1 MQHRGRVAA
10 FIIMSDDLPSFF
22 PSRPSRSSQPT
33 DAIVNSEEVSNY
45 VDDDDDDAEDG
56 DDDLDVVEGSA
67 DMPLDI

>member
-1 MQHRGRVAA
+1 M
-10 FIIMSDDLPSFF
+10 
-22 PSRPSRSSQPT
+22 
-33 DAIVNSEEVSNY
+33 NSEEVSNY

>member
-1 MQHRGRVAA
+1 MPNVCVC
-10 FIIMSDDLPSFF
+10 
-22 PSRPSRSSQPT
+22 RPSRLSPSA

>member
-1 MQHRGRVAA
+1 MCWCVDRHGVE
-10 FIIMSDDLPSFF
+10 LPGTRTRNT
-22 PSRPSRSSQPT
+22 PNC